1 MKFSELPKKINMY
14 KISLRYFTVIMRKT
28 KDKEK
33 MLKAERE
40 GKGDTLQTREKRKCM
55 IANFSL
61 AKKEP
66 DKDGTKYLKI

>member
-1 MKFSELPKKINMY
+1 
-14 KISLRYFTVIMRKT
+14 
-28 KDKEK
+28 

-66 DKDGTKYLKI
+66 DRDGTKYLKI